1 MNRPDQRHVVTQ
13 LIKAYEEE
21 AKLYDNVEQV
31 AVEQNNVLRNGGG
44 RERLSK
50 LLDRQRELAE
60 HIGKIES
67 GIAPL
72 REHWERI
79 REAARGSRVQ
89 ELAQTLDR
97 LLDDLAERIGVI
109 VEIEKQNSRELLSS
123 PVQGREL
130 A

>member
-1 MNRPDQRHVVTQ
+1 MNRPDERHVVTQ

-21 AKLYDNVEQV
+21 ARLYDSVEQV
-31 AVEQNNVLRNGGG
+31 AVEQNLVLRNGGDH
-44 RERLSK
+44 ERLSK

-79 REAARGSRVQ
+79 REAARGTQVQ
-89 ELAQTLDR
+89 ELARTLDR
-97 LLDDLAERIGVI
+97 LLEDLAERIGVI
-109 VEIEKQNSRELLSS
+109 VEIEKQTSRELLGS
-123 PVQGREL
+123 PIQERGL